1 MSTALYLLRAK
12 QIGFTLDELDTMTTG
27 MVFDCLVEN
36 SNDNETYDLLPSQE
50 DFNNF

>member
-1 MSTALYLLRAK
+1 MTTALYLLRAK
-12 QIGFTLDELDTMTTG
+12 QIGFTLEELDTMTTG

-36 SNDNETYDLLPSQE
+36 SNDSETYDLLATQE